1 MVDVSSIVVLFGF
14 ASYYSN
20 FMIFLF
26 LFLLKQHGIHR
37 FQVFCDKQ
45 TTKPLIKRLE
55 EECTCT
61 ETSLTRGFK
70 KVKSGWIWSKK
81 LVGYIT
87 YDECGDLKTM
97 TLITSS
103 SNFEELIKPIEE
115 EMSRDEPD
123 EKPRETQNIY
133 KFYRYGSYERFYYSR
148 VLLNITRMSPT
159 DGQSKIIKSISAV
172 FAKKKQCTVFIEG
185 PPCTGKSSIGYLV
198 AKELSGTFCNTFNPT
213 EPGDTINMAITSMHE
228 WVIDDDKPTIISID
242 EIDVLLKKIN
252 ENTVPINQKIPT
264 SVTDKQ
270 SWSKFMDDLKF
281 YKNLIFIMTSNTSK
295 TDIDKLDPALI
306 RPGRVDLYHSLDV
319 PYIIS

>member
-1 MVDVSSIVVLFGF
+1 MIVLFGF
-14 ASYYSN
+14 ASYYSD

-26 LFLLKQHGIHR
+26 LFLLKQYGVHR
-37 FQVFCDKQ
+37 FQIFCDKQ
-45 TTKPLIKRLE
+45 TTRPLIRKIE
-55 EECTCT
+55 EECTST

-70 KVKSGWIWSKK
+70 KVKSGWIWSKR
-81 LVGYIT
+81 LIGCIT
-87 YDECGDLKTM
+87 YDDCGDLKTM

-103 SNFEELIKPIEE
+103 LTFEELIKPVEE
-115 EMSRDEPD
+115 QMITDEPS
-123 EKPRETQNIY
+123 KQPREIRNIY

-148 VLLNITRMSPT
+148 VLLNITSMNPT
-159 DGQSKIIKSISAV
+159 KEQAKIIKSISAV

-198 AKELSGTFCNTFNPT
+198 AKELSGSFCNTFNPT

-228 WVIDDDKPTIISID
+228 WVIDEDKPIIISID

-252 ENTVPINQKIPT
+252 ENTVIINQKIPT

-270 SWSKFMDDLKF
+270 SWSKFMDDLQF

-295 TDIDKLDPALI
+295 TDIDNLDPALI
-306 RPGRVDLYHSLDV
+306 RPGRVDEYHTLDV